1 MMKNNR
7 FKQTKQTKQKQQKKQ
22 TKHKRRMQYGGKTY
36 NYSNYSRLLK
46 PDAPQKA
53 VIPGYA
59 EISDMIKEYTDS
71 VSIQN
76 QLDAGIKSKNVVV
89 YDSCERPKPDT
100 PDTSIILLRKS
111 GLMSFAT
118 GSIDCDDE
126 TYLTLASHN
135 FRIFI
140 IHILK
145 WNPFLTNLRPKP
157 EDTPNSQYYGNS
169 PHMYN
174 QSDEFSYK
182 FKQKSWWDSQQWW
195 RSSES
200 LLPTYA
206 SLVPT
211 TQPPLRAARPQI
223 QEPQQSRP
231 IDSNDANI
239 RVLNIQIARL
249 NGNVM
254 RLERENRELTIKNQ
268 ELMKRIEELELE
280 TKKNR

>member
-7 FKQTKQTKQKQQKKQ
+7 FKQTKQKQQKKQKKQTKQ

-36 NYSNYSRLLK
+36 DYLNYSRILK
-46 PDAPQKA
+46 TDAPQTTV

-76 QLDAGIKSKNVVV
+76 TLDTGIKSKFVVV
-89 YDSCERPKPDT
+89 YNSCERPKPDT
-100 PDTSIILLRKS
+100 PDTSIILLKKS
-111 GLMSFAT
+111 GLLSFAT
-118 GSIDCDDE
+118 SSIDCDDE
-126 TYLTLASHN
+126 TYSTLASHN

-145 WNPFLTNLRPKP
+145 WNPFLPNLRPKP
-157 EDTPNSQYYGNS
+157 KDTSMMSLGTS

-174 QSDEFSYK
+174 QSQQFSYK
-182 FKQKSWWDSQQWW
+182 FKERSWWDSQEWW

-211 TQPPLRAARPQI
+211 TQPPAAPPPI
-223 QEPQQSRP
+223 QEPQQSQL
-231 IDSNDANI
+231 IDSNDANT
-239 RVLNIQIARL
+239 RVLKIQITGLMRDVTRL
-249 NGNVM
+249 AQ
-254 RLERENRELTIKNQ
+254 ENRALTIKNQ
-268 ELMKRIEELELE
+268 ELIKRIEELE
-280 TKKNR
+280 TKKDR